1 MNVNVEYE
9 SHFGNGTIRE
19 TEVGGRSGCG
29 LDIRISRAF
38 TDAFVVKMVTGVRRL
53 PALETVTL

>member
-1 MNVNVEYE
+1 MVP
-9 SHFGNGTIRE
+9 SQK

-29 LDIRISRAF
+29 LDIRISRAI
-38 TDAFVVKMVTGVRRL
+38 TDAFVVETVAGVRRL